1 MAKAKEDPERIQIQE
16 IKAQLAAL
24 TAKLK
29 QYESNAALDDPQG
42 GTLVSDGLRLSQEVE
57 MLRRENDGLR
67 KENEALKKQLH
78 RGEADDQTAC
88 P

>member
-16 IKAQLAAL
+16 IKGQLAAL

-29 QYESNAALDDPQG
+29 RYESNAVLGEGHPG
-42 GTLVSDGLRLSQEVE
+42 ELVSDGLRLSQEVE
-57 MLRRENDGLR
+57 MLRRENDALR
-67 KENEALKKQLH
+67 KDNEALKRQLH
-78 RGEADDQTAC
+78 QDEADQTAS